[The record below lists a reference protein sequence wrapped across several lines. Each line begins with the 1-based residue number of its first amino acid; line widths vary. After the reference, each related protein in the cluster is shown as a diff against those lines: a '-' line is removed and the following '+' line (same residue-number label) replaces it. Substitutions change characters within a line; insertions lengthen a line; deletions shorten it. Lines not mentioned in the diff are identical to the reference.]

1 MRALGLL
8 GIGALLW
15 SPAASADG
23 PINGSING
31 SIPCTCR
38 AEGTSFALGA
48 VVCMK
53 TPDGPQLVR
62 CERVLN
68 NTSWQPTKVPCPTA
82 RAGLGVLASLMASGR
97 E

>member
-8 GIGALLW
+8 GFGALLW
-15 SPAASADG
+15 SQAASADG
-23 PINGSING
+23 P
-31 SIPCTCR
+31 IPCTCR

-48 VVCMK
+48 GVCMR

-68 NTSWQPTKVPCPTA
+68 NTSWQPMRTPCPTA
-82 RAGLGVLASLMASGR
+82 AIGASVVAGLSAPGG
-97 E
+97 

>member
-15 SPAASADG
+15 SQAASADG
-23 PINGSING
+23 P
-31 SIPCTCR
+31 IPCTCR

-48 VVCMK
+48 VMCMK

-68 NTSWQPTKVPCPTA
+68 NTSWKPLQTPCPTA
-82 RAGLGVLASLMASGR
+82 GTSPTIFAGLVAMKPD
-97 E
+97 

>member
-8 GIGALLW
+8 GLGALLW
-15 SPAASADG
+15 SHAASADG
-23 PINGSING
+23 PI
-31 SIPCTCR
+31 PCTCR
-38 AEGTSFALGA
+38 AAGTSHALGS

-53 TPDGPQLVR
+53 TPDGLQLVR

-68 NTSWQPTKVPCPTA
+68 NTSWKPLQTPCPTA
-82 RAGLGVLASLMASGR
+82 RSGRTVVAGLAPAG

>member
-15 SPAASADG
+15 SHAASTDG
-23 PINGSING
+23 P
-31 SIPCTCR
+31 IPCTCR
-38 AEGTSFALGA
+38 AAGTSHALSA

-53 TPDGPQLVR
+53 TPDGLQLVR

-68 NTSWQPTKVPCPTA
+68 NTSWQPLRTPCPTT
-82 RAGLGVLASLMASGR
+82 RAAPTVVAAVVPG

>member
-8 GIGALLW
+8 GVGALLW
-15 SPAASADG
+15 SQAASADG
-23 PINGSING
+23 PVNG

-68 NTSWQPTKVPCPTA
+68 NTSWQPLQTPCPTA
-82 RAGLGVLASLMASGR
+82 RAGTGLLASLRAPAG

>member
-15 SPAASADG
+15 SQAASADG
-23 PINGSING
+23 P
-31 SIPCTCR
+31 IPCTCR
-38 AEGTSFALGA
+38 AEGTSFGLGA

-68 NTSWQPTKVPCPTA
+68 NTSWKPLQTPCPTA
-82 RAGLGVLASLMASGR
+82 RAGATVVAGLAPTAR
-97 E
+97 D

>member
-15 SPAASADG
+15 SQAASADG
-23 PINGSING
+23 P
-31 SIPCTCR
+31 IPCTCR
-38 AEGTSFALGA
+38 AEGTSFGLGA

-68 NTSWQPTKVPCPTA
+68 NTSWTPLQTPCPTA
-82 RAGLGVLASLMASGR
+82 RASVGVVASLVAPGD
-97 E
+97 

>member
-15 SPAASADG
+15 SQAASADG
-23 PINGSING
+23 P
-31 SIPCTCR
+31 IPCTCR

-82 RAGLGVLASLMASGR
+82 RAGGGVLASLMASGR